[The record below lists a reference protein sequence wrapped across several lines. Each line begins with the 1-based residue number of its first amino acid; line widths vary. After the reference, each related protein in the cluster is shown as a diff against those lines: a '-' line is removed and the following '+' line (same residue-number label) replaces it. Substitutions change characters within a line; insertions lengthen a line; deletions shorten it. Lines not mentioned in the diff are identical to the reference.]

1 MVVQLA
7 VLQRVY
13 DAMQGSQ
20 ASRKTDVLD
29 DKLDTD
35 SRLFFIDAFEMPLWH
50 WSPERATFE
59 KCAVRDSIKN
69 LFVSQLSFNRVS
81 RKLTV
86 SGSPESRV
94 LAMRDR
100 LNLIKQTIMRNDN
113 FSPRPL
119 AGVNREKFLRVSYC
133 TALVLNLLMMPPSF
147 HQLKTS

>member
-20 ASRKTDVLD
+20 ASRETDVLD

-113 FSPRPL
+113 FSPRPF
-119 AGVNREKFLRVSYC
+119 AGANREKFLRVSY
-133 TALVLNLLMMPPSF
+133 
-147 HQLKTS
+147 